1 MHTLSIEIPEDILL
15 ATGQSRDEF
24 IREAKFLLAA
34 KLFEMG
40 RLSSGK
46 ASSMCNMP
54 RVDFLLALGR
64 IGISAMNLEPEDLQ
78 RELDDLKRAAGD
90 A

>member
-1 MHTLSIEIPEDILL
+1 MENLMIEIPEDVLVG
-15 ATGQSRDEF
+15 TGQSREDF
-24 IREAKFLLAA
+24 VREARFLLAA

-46 ASSMCNMP
+46 AAALCGMG
-54 RVDFLLALGR
+54 RVDFILAAGR
-64 IGISAMNLEPEDLQ
+64 AGVPVIQLDEEELR
-78 RELDDLKRAAGD
+78 RELAD

>member
-1 MHTLSIEIPEDILL
+1 MENLMIEIPEDVLVG
-15 ATGQSRDEF
+15 TGQSREDF
-24 IREAKFLLAA
+24 VREARFLLAA

-46 ASSMCNMP
+46 AATLCGMG
-54 RVDFLLALGR
+54 RVDFILAAGR
-64 IGISAMNLEPEDLQ
+64 AGVPVIQLDEEELR
-78 RELDDLKRAAGD
+78 RELAD